1 MRRLFWLSFLLLCL
15 VPIALAGVLLAA
27 LGERPLV
34 ERAVD
39 LDPERLAQGQRI
51 LDGNDPRKLKPGQV
65 KTVRLTQA
73 DLDLAA
79 NYLAHR
85 FAHGSAQVNLRSNV
99 AALALTVP
107 LPAPANGRYVNVMA
121 ELLPRESGLPGFVS
135 LKLGELSVPPGLAD
149 WLAAYAV
156 ASVNGQDAVDAFAD
170 SVKRLEVGPGSMTV
184 VYQWRADLPARL
196 GSAMLPAG
204 ELERLRAYQQAMVQA
219 GTQAR
224 KPTSLADLLTPLFR
238 LATER
243 SVGSGDPDPVAENR
257 AAIAVL
263 TFYVNQRG
271 LDKVVPGAEPWPKAA
286 VRTVK
291 LNGRDDFP
299 KHFMI
304 SAAIAATADSPLS
317 DAIGLYKEVKD
328 SRGGSGFSFNDL
340 AADRAGSRLGE
351 MASASP
357 EAALYLQARL
367 KAGLREADFMPST
380 EGLPEFMPEPEF
392 KRRFGGVGAPA
403 YTQMMMEIERRVAA
417 LPLYRR

>member
-27 LGERPLV
+27 LDERPLV

-85 FAHGSAQVNLRSNV
+85 FAHGGAQVSLRSNV
-99 AALALTVP
+99 AALAVTVP
-107 LPAPANGRYVNVMA
+107 LPAPMDGRYVNVMA
-121 ELLPRESGLPGFVS
+121 ELLPKESGLPEFKS
-135 LKLGELSVPPGLAD
+135 FKLGEMAVPTGLAN

-184 VYQWRADLPARL
+184 VYQWQADLPARL
-196 GSAMLPAG
+196 SSALVPAG
-204 ELERLRAYQQAMVQA
+204 ELERLRAYRQAMVQA
-219 GTQAR
+219 GMQAR
-224 KPTSLADLLTPLFR
+224 KPTSLADLLPPLFR
-238 LATER
+238 LAAER
-243 SVGSGDPDPVAENR
+243 SAGDGGPDPVAENR
-257 AAIAVL
+257 ATIAVL

-392 KRRFGGVGAPA
+392 KRRFGGIGAPA

>member
-1 MRRLFWLSFLLLCL
+1 MRRLFWLLFLLLCL

-27 LGERPLV
+27 LDERPLV

-51 LDGNDPRKLKPGQV
+51 VDGNDPRKLKPGQI
-65 KTVRLTQA
+65 KTVRLAQA

-85 FAHGSAQVNLRSNV
+85 FAHGSAQVSLRSNA
-99 AALALTVP
+99 AALAVTVP
-107 LPAPANGRYVNVMA
+107 LPAPMDGRYVNVMA
-121 ELLPRESGLPGFVS
+121 ELLPKESGLPEFKS
-135 LKLGELSVPPGLAD
+135 FKLGEMAVPTGLAD

-156 ASVNGQDAVDAFAD
+156 ASVNGQDAVDAFAE
-170 SVKRLEVGPGSMTV
+170 SVKRVEVEPGSMTV
-184 VYQWRADLPARL
+184 VYQWQADLPARL
-196 GSAMLPAG
+196 SSALVPAD
-204 ELERLRAYQQAMVQA
+204 ELGRLRVYQQAMVQA
-219 GTQAR
+219 GVQAR
-224 KPTSLADLLTPLFR
+224 KPTSLADLLPPLFR
-238 LATER
+238 LAAER
-243 SVGSGDPDPVAENR
+243 SAGNGDPDPVAENR

-357 EAALYLQARL
+357 EAALYLQARM
-367 KAGLREADFMPST
+367 KAGLREADFMPSA

-392 KRRFGGVGAPA
+392 KRRFGGIGAPA
-403 YTQMMMEIERRVAA
+403 YNQMMMEIERRVAA